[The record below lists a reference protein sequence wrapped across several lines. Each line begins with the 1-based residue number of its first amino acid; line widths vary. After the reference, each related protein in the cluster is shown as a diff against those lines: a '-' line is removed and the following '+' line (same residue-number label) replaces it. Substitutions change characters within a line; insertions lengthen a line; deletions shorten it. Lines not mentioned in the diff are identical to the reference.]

1 MPKLIPLNDYVLVEL
16 IEKWADTK
24 LQEANA
30 DEFASI
36 QKGICVDVG
45 EALYRS
51 KGNWVLDEVAQAQ
64 VFTSSELRQ
73 AFLTELTKAKKMLI
87 GEVLYW
93 EMYADKD
100 TTFELQDGT
109 DDKGKKIMKKYALI
123 KLAQICAMEQ
133 SDDKGN
139 GNEAVAPAPTKPNGA
154 EAETP
159 KVEAAKPTNN
169 DGGGAQA

>member
-16 IEKWADTK
+16 IEKWAK
-24 LQEANA
+24 SGLSESNK

-36 QKGICVDVG
+36 QKGICIDVG

-87 GEVLYW
+87 GETLYW

-100 TTFELQDGT
+100 TTFELEDGV
-109 DDKGKKIMKKYALI
+109 DDNGKTVIKKYALI
-123 KLAQICAMEQ
+123 KLAQICAMETK
-133 SDDKGN
+133 DDKGN
-139 GNEAVAPAPTKPNGA
+139 GSEAVAPAPVTPNGVA
-154 EAETP
+154 VEPP
-159 KVEAAKPTNN
+159 KAEAAKPTEV
-169 DGGGAQA
+169 GAQQ

>member
-1 MPKLIPLNDYVLVEL
+1 MSKLIPLNDYVLVEL
-16 IEKWADTK
+16 VEKWAGSGLTESNK
-24 LQEANA
+24 

-73 AFLTELTKAKKMLI
+73 AFLNELTKAKKMLI
-87 GEVLYW
+87 GKTLYW

-100 TTFELQDGT
+100 TTFET
-109 DDKGKKIMKKYALI
+109 EPGKKFALI

-133 SDDKGN
+133 DDDDN
-139 GNEAVAPAPTKPNGA
+139 GGGVAAEPAPTKPNGA
-154 EAETP
+154 EVASPPLEPATP
-159 KVEAAKPTNN
+159 SNSKITPTKER
-169 DGGGAQA
+169 D

>member
-1 MPKLIPLNDYVLVEL
+1 MAKKLIPLNDYVLVEL
-16 IEKWADTK
+16 IEQYADSG
-24 LQEANA
+24 LREANK

-73 AFLTELTKAKKMLI
+73 AFLNELTKAKKMLI

-100 TTFELQDGT
+100 TTFELEP
-109 DDKGKKIMKKYALI
+109 GKKFALI
-123 KLAQICAMEQ
+123 KLAQICAMEI
-133 SDDKGN
+133 SDDKGKDTAQA
-139 GNEAVAPAPTKPNGA
+139 EAAPNKPNSA
-154 EAETP
+154 EASTP
-159 KVEAAKPTNN
+159 KVVAAKPTN
-169 DGGGAQA
+169 GGGAKS

>member
-16 IEKWADTK
+16 IEAYADTGLK
-24 LQEANA
+24 EAGK

-36 QKGICVDVG
+36 QKGVCIDVG

-73 AFLTELTKAKKMLI
+73 AFLNELTKAKKMLI
-87 GEVLYW
+87 GKVLYW

-100 TTFELQDGT
+100 TTFEVEP
-109 DDKGKKIMKKYALI
+109 GKKCALI
-123 KLAQICAMEQ
+123 KLAQICAMEM
-133 SDDKGN
+133 DDDENDG
-139 GNEAVAPAPTKPNGA
+139 GSGTAVEPAPTKPKGA
-154 EAETP
+154 EAKAEKP
-159 KVEAAKPTNN
+159 IVQAAEPA
-169 DGGGAQA
+169 GGDKQ